1 MNLKTLVAIA
11 AFTAISTAAMA
22 DMGALAGAAPA
33 AAAIGTGTLAAT
45 LTDAASTA
53 GGLPRPFDSI
63 TRSALPN
70 LAESIA
76 NDARNL
82 GSSASKGTAL
92 SLALPTVST
101 TPAQRTGCGVGVGS
115 FDSSTMAVGAGCA
128 YLWTLK
134 GGQGLTGRVGAATA
148 GSGYTGVSA
157 SASLTW

>member
-1 MNLKTLVAIA
+1 MNLKNLVAIA

-53 GGLPRPFDSI
+53 GGLPRPFG
-63 TRSALPN
+63 SALPN

>member
-82 GSSASKGTAL
+82 GGSTSKGTAL
-92 SLALPTVST
+92 SLALPTVNT

-115 FDSSTMAVGAGCA
+115 FDGSMAVGAGCA